1 VITVLGGVAMPP
13 APGEAPYLA
22 LPFEVPAGCVRID
35 VRYTFESG
43 GEPPNVLD
51 LGLLDPTVRP
61 FPSDRGLRGWSGGAR
76 SQVFVGQDEAT
87 PGYLPGPLPAGTYRV
102 LLGLARVGPD
112 GCRYRVEVEL
122 DSHDAAPPGPGAG
135 ADAQGAP
142 AAARPGGARPD
153 AARTPDGSD
162 AHRPGHRRWYRGDL
176 HSHSHHSDARGSLRD
191 LRAAAEHRGLE
202 FLAVTDHNTT
212 SHHEPLTR
220 LGTGSPLLV
229 PGMEVTTYRGHANVW
244 GVRGPVDFRVRDDR
258 DVERLVEFVHA
269 RGGLFSVNHPKRAP
283 GCIGCDWEYHVPDAV
298 DCVEAWQ
305 GPWALRNWES
315 LERYDRLLAGGRRVT
330 LVGGSDRHQPGWPD
344 PDPAFLQLGSPTT
357 WVELDVLDVASLL
370 GALRSGRATVSE
382 GPAGPRLELRVGPAA
397 MGGVAPQANVPY
409 DAVATVRG
417 AAGETLRWVGA
428 EGVVREVTI
437 PADRFEDRWTCRRPG
452 PFLRVEVCAAA
463 GLSARRDTVEAA
475 SRQRPLPYGITV
487 DEVFARP
494 YRLALSNPVY
504 FEV

>member
-1 VITVLGGVAMPP
+1 MITVLEGVAMPE

-22 LPFEVPAGCVRID
+22 LPFEVPAGCARIE
-35 VRYTFESG
+35 VRYSFEPG
-43 GEPPNVLD
+43 GSPPNVLD

-76 SQVFVGQDEAT
+76 ARVFVGRDEAT
-87 PGYLPGPLPAGTYRV
+87 PGYLPGPLMAGTWQV
-102 LLGLARVGPD
+102 LLGLARIRPG

-122 DSHDAAPPGPGAG
+122 DRLDGARSSPGAA
-135 ADAQGAP
+135 ADAPGAW
-142 AAARPGGARPD
+142 AAARPDGARLEAVPS
-153 AARTPDGSD
+153 RDGSD
-162 AHRPGHRRWYRGDL
+162 ALRPGDRRWCRGDL
-176 HSHSHHSDARGSLRD
+176 HSHSHHSDARGSLHD
-191 LRAAAEHRGLE
+191 LRAAAAHRGLE

-220 LGTGSPLLV
+220 LGAGSLLLV

-244 GVRGPVDFRVRDDR
+244 GVRGPVDFRVRGDR
-258 DVERLVEFVHA
+258 DVARLVEFVHA

-283 GCIGCDWEYHVPDAV
+283 GCIGCDWEYHVPDGV
-298 DCVEAWQ
+298 DCLEAWQ

-357 WVELDVLDVASLL
+357 WVDLEALDLGSLL
-370 GALRSGRATVSE
+370 AALRAGRATVSE

-397 MGGVAPQANVPY
+397 MGQVAPRADAPHH
-409 DAVATVRG
+409 AVANVRG

-437 PADRFEDRWTCRRPG
+437 PTDRFEDRWTCGRPG

-463 GLSARRDTVEAA
+463 GLSARQATVEAF

-487 DEVFARP
+487 DEVFAQP